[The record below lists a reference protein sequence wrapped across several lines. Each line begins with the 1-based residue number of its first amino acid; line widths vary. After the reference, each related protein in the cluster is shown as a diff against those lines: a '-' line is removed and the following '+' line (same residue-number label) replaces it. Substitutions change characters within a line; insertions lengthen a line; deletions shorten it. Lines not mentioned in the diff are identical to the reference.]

1 MDYKIPV
8 DLSMSYLRAIQKIPG
23 DTAGEKF
30 SWIGRL
36 ALHQTSEDVEQFPP
50 ELLPLLHVET
60 AVKKKRHKDITSAL
74 KSDDL
79 TIINRAF
86 KATWF
91 FDGSYKEIVNVA
103 YFCEH
108 LFPYVSVKTRM
119 RIVKTLGYK
128 LKDPVF
134 AQQMF
139 IAVESIY
146 DFQTAYPL
154 FLACDT
160 TFAYDTIVK
169 KGFVLPAH
177 FVKHIFRKNLDLA
190 VRFLKLFSNSDERT
204 PFPNNVATYES
215 LLPKLIKKRPE
226 DFVELFEAH
235 ESSIIRPYYNKP
247 SLSNTRA
254 KIFLKKAKQHL
265 IKKPRTYIH
274 MLKKQIN
281 EHLMEKIFLDLLPEK
296 ESLFSTYEVLEYLR
310 YYPDNKIYELL
321 RKSYESKYDKSLL
334 TETKNITEGL
344 LKLLPLEER
353 IKQARIMFEKVSS
366 YSYEENWICYLPV
379 NEAIPYLKEQINKT
393 KDEKERSELIEKM
406 MQVCKNNKD
415 DDALSD
421 TLMYFLKRHK
431 NENRSVFQSLFSFL
445 RIYYHPRDFN
455 KKQLSLIIEII
466 QLFYVKNEFV
476 SEYMF
481 QFMVYFR
488 LKYNMPMEEL
498 VDICIEQNHERQW
511 LVIFLNTIQ
520 KKDFEDFYEKEIFFK
535 IIRILLNTIAV
546 FNNRCDKWY
555 ENEINVEKLTIKDHP
570 WLMDAIFEI
579 LRFEERSNKCSQECR
594 NYYSDSPK
602 KWSKKRSLYKKS
614 HFLCNNY
621 MHHLL
626 QSYEP
631 ELYRSWF
638 PSEENTTSV
647 SLKTFA
653 LKSDLQNIQE
663 NWKEY
668 LKVTMENYHCKQVHH
683 FIRSMRWYKDLP
695 IKFAEH
701 CKDYIHDKC
710 EDKISSS
717 ITILAILLH
726 GEAVTKLIDSFVP
739 TEMKVDT
746 SRPNAKNNYKIVKNL
761 PLSMRLSNP
770 PIHFDLIIRLCVGG
784 YLSIALMIL
793 TNVSRRTPMSK
804 VISCVKKLTDMRV
817 SVQKH
822 GIRLIPLTSVV
833 QQLDLYQ
840 KMLSTDH
847 YSIQQVL
854 FEAIQR
860 LFFSNPKP
868 ETWSLY
874 CQAVSSVNPTDSTE
888 KNTLLLDII
897 LKMIMDVFEH
907 NALHIKKPYYVRNHK
922 FIFIPNEYIKK
933 SFDLW
938 SKIMD
943 KFYKMESRKID
954 GYIIELL
961 TNLSKTN
968 NFNVLPE
975 EFIKSIIRR
984 YLLHCNFNV
993 SKTAISFTVSCLLQS
1008 KDEYITYFKVL
1019 TDVFHKANAATTYCT
1034 YCDKSQP
1041 LKKYNCQVNKIMHS
1055 FIDIFVIRACKYIH
1069 SDTSINPRVI
1079 DSLQI
1084 LFSSILSPEQDA
1096 ESYLLLVYMKKFQE
1110 VCNESLRMKAFG
1122 LKIGQYLPKLV
1133 DIFSPLL
1140 ISLMAS
1146 ILRYFVREISD
1157 NYVNCFTSII
1167 EGLVEIGNTY
1177 SYFMAVN
1184 MLPSPD
1190 SKNEHMTR
1198 YCQLFEKF
1206 QEMQEPAIETVLY
1219 KHFLKY

>member
-334 TETKNITEGL
+334 TETKNITKGL
-344 LKLLPLEER
+344 LKLLPLEEQV
-353 IKQARIMFEKVSS
+353 KQARIMFEKVSS

-431 NENRSVFQSLFSFL
+431 NENRSVFESLFSFL

-498 VDICIEQNHERQW
+498 VDICIEQNHEDYRCQKLEPHDERQW

-520 KKDFEDFYEKEIFFK
+520 KKDFKDFYEKKSILFK
-535 IIRILLNTIAV
+535 IIRTIV
-546 FNNRCDKWY
+546 GFNKEY
-555 ENEINVEKLTIKDHP
+555 ENEINVEKLTIRDYP
-570 WLMDAIFEI
+570 WLMDTVFEI
-579 LRFEERSNKCSQECR
+579 LRFEEGFKKCSQKCR
-594 NYYSDSPK
+594 NNYSDK
-602 KWSKKRSLYKKS
+602 
-614 HFLCNNY
+614 
-621 MHHLL
+621 
-626 QSYEP
+626 
-631 ELYRSWF
+631 LYRSWF
-638 PSEENTTSV
+638 PSWFQENTISEENTTPV
-647 SLKTFA
+647 SLKTLA

-746 SRPNAKNNYKIVKNL
+746 SHPNAKDNYKMVKNL

-770 PIHFDLIIRLCVGG
+770 PIHLDLIIRLCVGD

-822 GIRLIPLTSVV
+822 GIRLISLTSVA

-840 KMLSTDH
+840 KMLPTDH

-874 CQAVSSVNPTDSTE
+874 Y
-888 KNTLLLDII
+888 II
-897 LKMIMDVFEH
+897 LKMIKDVFEH
-907 NALHIKKPYYVRNHK
+907 NALHINKPYYVRNHK

-943 KFYKMESRKID
+943 KFYKMEPMKIKNCT
-954 GYIIELL
+954 IELL
-961 TNLSKTN
+961 KNLFKTN
-968 NFNVLPE
+968 IFNVLPE
-975 EFIKSIIRR
+975 ELLKNLIKSIIRR
-984 YLLHCNFNV
+984 YVFHCDFDV
-993 SKTAISFTVSCLLQS
+993 CKIAMSFIIPYLLQS
-1008 KDEYITYFKVL
+1008 KDKYITYFKVL
-1019 TDVFHKANAATTYCT
+1019 TDGFREANTVTTYCT

-1041 LKKYNCQVNKIMHS
+1041 LKKYDCQVNKIMYS
-1055 FIDIFVIRACKYIH
+1055 FIDIFISHVREYIR
-1069 SDTSINPRVI
+1069 SNTSINPQII
-1079 DSLQI
+1079 DNLQI

-1096 ESYLLLVYMKKFQE
+1096 KSYLRLVYMKKFQE
-1110 VCNESLRMKAFG
+1110 VCNESSRMKAFG
-1122 LKIGQYLPKLV
+1122 LKIGQHLPELV

-1140 ISLMAS
+1140 ISLMAE
-1146 ILRYFVREISD
+1146 ILENFVERIFVRTD
-1157 NYVNCFTSII
+1157 NYVNDIISII
-1167 EGLVEIGNTY
+1167 EGLTEIGNTY

-1184 MLPSPD
+1184 MLSSILY
-1190 SKNEHMTR
+1190 SKNKNMTR
-1198 YCQLFEKF
+1198 YCQLIKKF
-1206 QEMQEPAIETVLY
+1206 QEMQEPAIKTVLY
-1219 KHFLKY
+1219 KHFLRSSFFQH